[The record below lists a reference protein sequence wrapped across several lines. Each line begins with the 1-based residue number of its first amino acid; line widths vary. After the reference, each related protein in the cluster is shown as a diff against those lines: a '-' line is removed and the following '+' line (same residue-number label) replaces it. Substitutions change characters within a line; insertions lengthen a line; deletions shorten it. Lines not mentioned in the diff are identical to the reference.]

1 MATATKSTGIYVRV
15 DPKTKS
21 EVENVFNDMGIT
33 TSRAVN
39 MFLTKVAKEK
49 RIPFTL
55 SAVPHVKYLDE
66 MSNDEI
72 IDMVSESYKRIEDG
86 EYITGEEFID
96 YLEGLDKS
104 EI

>member
-1 MATATKSTGIYVRV
+1 MATATKSSGIYVRV

-66 MSNDEI
+66 MSNGEI
-72 IDMVSESYKRIEDG
+72 LDMVSESYNRIENG

-96 YLEGLDKS
+96 YLEGLD
-104 EI
+104 